1 MLSQPTKSTIIR
13 VEERRFRVVPVV
25 FGNKELDK
33 NLLGQNG
40 SPEKNKYFDNE
51 KGDDLGGWI
60 NVDDGVPEEVEC
72 NKFEDNQTCAKSDKS
87 KVVINDDD
95 SYTHFASVPL
105 NIKGFQDQLQKLH
118 TEIRKVFE
126 NKLDNL
132 LLSPPKAHLTLLM
145 LKLGS
150 SEKLAKLE
158 KLQGQIQKNIA
169 NIVQNQNLSLSVG
182 DLKTFSSPNKNE
194 GDKIIYASIK
204 ENKGFKL
211 IKEIIHAITNLLLEE
226 KVILAQDLTHVSL
239 NPRTKMYELDE
250 PHITI
255 LRNPNNQLKPNDI
268 DKFMSN
274 FRRFSWSDTPIEYID
289 IVIRTQFESN
299 GQYKTLYRFYLKQ

>member
-1 MLSQPTKSTIIR
+1 MLSQPLKSTIIR

-25 FGNKELDK
+25 FGNKDLDK
-33 NLLGQNG
+33 NSLDQNA

-72 NKFEDNQTCAKSDKS
+72 SKFEDEQACTKS
-87 KVVINDDD
+87 KVVVNDDD
-95 SYTHFASVPL
+95 SYTHFASIPL
-105 NIKGFQDQLQKLH
+105 NVKGFQDQLKKLH
-118 TEIRKVFE
+118 TEICKVFE
-126 NKLDNL
+126 NKCDNL

-150 SEKLAKLE
+150 SEKLSKLE
-158 KLQGQIQKNIA
+158 KLKEQIQKSIA

-204 ENKGFKL
+204 ENKSFKL

-226 KVILAQDLTHVSL
+226 KVILAQDLTHITL

-268 DKFMSN
+268 EKFMLN

-289 IVIRTQFESN
+289 IVIRTQLETN
-299 GQYKTLYRFYLKQ
+299 GQYKSLHRFYLKQ